1 MLDGL
6 PLVGWFLSKLKR
18 RPRRPS
24 THVNVVIYG
33 DVINS
38 NINVNAPSDS
48 ELRLQDP
55 SGMDSDDE
63 ELPADKS
70 EQE

>member
-1 MLDGL
+1 MLEGL

-18 RPRRPS
+18 RPRHPG
-24 THVNVVIYG
+24 THLNVVIYG

-48 ELRLQDP
+48 ELRLKDSSGEDLDDIKSRTDQHQD
-55 SGMDSDDE
+55 
-63 ELPADKS
+63 
-70 EQE
+70 